1 MNSGPTAAELN
12 WGTPQ
17 TISKTRNIFG
27 AWRLQ
32 GWAAVMGTAPRAPW
46 RRTDQRVLSLVALKG
61 RPVAARRCRGLS
73 LALVHGTRHM
83 LRSVAAVPLAT
94 STCSISCDSAV
105 VPLSTAITRRSPLPS
120 HHAGSTAQYL
130 QRVPAGKAHCRVRV
144 TA

>member
-46 RRTDQRVLSLVALKG
+46 RSTVHWIRPWAPSLVAL
-61 RPVAARRCRGLS
+61 VAMHRCGGLFAS
-73 LALVHGTRHM
+73 TI
-83 LRSVAAVPLAT
+83 AA
-94 STCSISCDSAV
+94 
-105 VPLSTAITRRSPLPS
+105 
-120 HHAGSTAQYL
+120 G
-130 QRVPAGKAHCRVRV
+130 
-144 TA
+144 